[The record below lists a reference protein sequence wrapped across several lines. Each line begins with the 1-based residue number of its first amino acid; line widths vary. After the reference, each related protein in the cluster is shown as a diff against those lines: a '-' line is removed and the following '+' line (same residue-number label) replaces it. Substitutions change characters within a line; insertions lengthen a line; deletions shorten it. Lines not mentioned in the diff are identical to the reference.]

1 MININDSEDE
11 VDKKYTEILQK
22 EIQNIHTQNENQDN
36 IIDIFQYYDSNSP
49 LSLSSNNSEI

>member
-22 EIQNIHTQNENQDN
+22 KYRIFIPKMRTK
-36 IIDIFQYYDSNSP
+36 IILLIFSNTMTVIVRYRY
-49 LSLSSNNSEI
+49 LVITAK